1 MREDVKRV
9 VAKIE
14 QALGPAYRSLG
25 LTMVTEQ
32 NEVFPEC
39 LVVCFQAGRRV
50 FSPMSIWFNV
60 DVDREVTL
68 QDATVVL
75 NCYDLI
81 EVGDNGWI
89 HWWYL
94 QDTDHRVEGTDEAIL
109 AGLEEEMMTYTVIDV
124 DYSRPK
130 IIQSTAFALAWEEA
144 VRGAAHVNDVEEVI
158 VERDSI
164 RETESFVFEDVLGR
178 EFRVSYPFDEE
189 LPAFITIDGE
199 KVLEIGQHQNH
210 EMERALDEL
219 FDPRNLPRRRR

>member
-1 MREDVKRV
+1 MREDVKGV
-9 VAKIE
+9 VAMIE

-25 LTMVTEQ
+25 LTMVTE
-32 NEVFPEC
+32 EDEGELAVR
-39 LVVCFQAGRRV
+39 FQAGRRV

-60 DVDREVTL
+60 DVDREVAL

-75 NCYDLI
+75 KCYDLI

-94 QDTDHRVEGTDEAIL
+94 QDTSHRVKGTDEEIL

-124 DYSRPK
+124 DDSRPK
-130 IIQSTAFALAWEEA
+130 IIQSTPFALAWEEA
-144 VRGAAHVNDVEEVI
+144 VRGAAQVNDVEEVI

-164 RETESFVFEDVLGR
+164 RETESFVFEDILGR

-189 LPAFITIDGE
+189 LPAFIMIDGR
-199 KVLEIGQHQNH
+199 KVMEVDQYENG
-210 EMERALDEL
+210 EMESALNEL
-219 FDPRNLPRRRR
+219 FDPRSLSKRRR